1 VRELE
6 AGITSESGFIGTG
19 NAKNVGRALE
29 TIGWRTLESRPPK
42 RSGFGI
48 PGGINEGF
56 HFDWKNT
63 SPRMEVRGV
72 DFTCSGVDAGE
83 IGMQKN
89 RQIQSSA
96 HQVICHGSEGGGMVR
111 QDIEFSHSHRTGCGA
126 GLDETLGKLS
136 REALVGINKRLGVVI
151 SQEVKPAERV
161 HKSIRSHATKGAPP
175 FDEKR
180 LRASPRGGHGGGDP
194 GCASAHDQNVEI
206 FVRIHGLTL
215 LE

>member
-29 TIGWRTLESRPPK
+29 TIGWSTLESRPPK

-56 HFDWKNT
+56 HFDWKKT
-63 SPRMEVRGV
+63 PARMEVRGV
-72 DFTCSGVDAGE
+72 DFTCSSVDAGE
-83 IGMQKN
+83 IGMEKN

-96 HQVICHGSEGGGMVR
+96 RQVICHGSEGGGVVR
-111 QDIEFSHSHRTGCGA
+111 QDIEFSHSHRTGCGSR
-126 GLDETLGKLS
+126 LDETLGKLS
-136 REALVGINKRLGVVI
+136 WEALVGINKRLGIVI

-194 GCASAHDQNVEI
+194 GRATTHDKNVE
-206 FVRIHGLTL
+206 FFRGTHGLTL
-215 LE
+215 PE